1 MEARKH
7 CVIAA
12 IAVALMT
19 GSALAQNWPNVRVD
33 RETLACG
40 NAVIAAGP
48 ASHGTQQPLYVAFDC
63 ASNIYFQRSTDGGL
77 TWLSEDVLVRQGMT
91 SAQYPGITTDPS
103 GNIHIIFVEL
113 DTSGAGHAFCVRSSD
128 MGNTW
133 SQPVQV
139 DDNSSALAIGE
150 PHLAADSSG
159 YLFAVWKDN
168 RTGFARVW
176 SSLSTDDGASWRTNV
191 RIDSD
196 TISRDDGS
204 LDLCVQP
211 GSNAYL
217 VIWDSPFWDYEMSY
231 YLLFAKS
238 VDRGRSFTP
247 ECAIAAYFEAPTGRL
262 AANSSWIACCCLLPS
277 EIDMQQV
284 LCMTSSDCGDTWGP
298 PVLVNNGW
306 IQCGG
311 STVAV
316 CPNGEIHCI
325 VTPRDTVTESYHV
338 EHTLSTDHGLT
349 WSLGDSVSDTSSSL
363 INDCPAAIADSAGRA
378 CCIWQNGHIW
388 FAAGLPAAIREN
400 DVYRPRQ
407 AAIDVYP
414 SPCRRVLYLSEASSS
429 KPQASSCLLD
439 ISGRKVM
446 TLHSGANDV
455 SRLAPGVYFV
465 WSATTPSL
473 PAMLETLHATYKVVL
488 TR

>member
-7 CVIAA
+7 CVVAA
-12 IAVALMT
+12 MAFALMT

-48 ASHGTQQPLYVAFDC
+48 ALHGTRQPLYVAFDC
-63 ASNIYFQRSTDGGL
+63 ATKIYFQRSTDGGQ
-77 TWLSEDVLVRQGMT
+77 TWLPEDILVRQANALARNPDM
-91 SAQYPGITTDPS
+91 TTDPS
-103 GNIHIIFVEL
+103 GNIHIIFVEF
-113 DTSGAGHAFCVRSSD
+113 DTSGAGHAFCVHSSD

-217 VIWDSPFWDYEMSY
+217 VIWNSPYWDYVKLY
-231 YLLFAKS
+231 NLLFSKS
-238 VDRGRSFTP
+238 VDRGGTFSP
-247 ECAIAAYFEAPTGRL
+247 EVAIGGGEIGLSGKL
-262 AANSSWIACCCLLPS
+262 AANSGWIACCWRYSDELTYNYVRCRAS
-277 EIDMQQV
+277 A
-284 LCMTSSDCGDTWGP
+284 DCGDTWGP
-298 PVLVNNGW
+298 PVYLLSGRNA
-306 IQCGG
+306 CGS

-316 CPNGEIHCI
+316 CPNGEIHCVI
-325 VTPRDTVTESYHV
+325 SHWDTLAETGRV
-338 EHTLSTDHGLT
+338 EHTLSVDHGIT
-349 WSLGDSVSDTSSSL
+349 WVPRDAVSDTSWNL
-363 INDCPAAIADSAGRA
+363 YDAYPDVVADSAGRP
-378 CCIWQNGHIW
+378 CCVWQNGHIW
-388 FAAGLPAAIREN
+388 FAAGLPTAIREN

-407 AAIDVYP
+407 AAVDVYP
-414 SPCRRVLYLSEASSS
+414 NPCRGVLYLSKASSS

-439 ISGRKVM
+439 IAGRKVM
-446 TLHSGANDV
+446 TLHPGANDV
-455 SRLAPGVYFV
+455 SRLASGVYFV

-473 PAMLETLHATYKVVL
+473 PAMSETLHSTYKIIIA
-488 TR
+488 R